1 MSKINKRIELIR
13 KLEGLT
19 RGELARKCNIPE
31 QTLENIEYGK
41 QRTPADLV
49 EQMCELFPFA
59 SNYLITGKA
68 EIKFTKKEKEKIKT
82 LIHELETIDDLDTEI
97 NKRRRTYNKEPSKN

>member
-1 MSKINKRIELIR
+1 MSNINKRIELIR

-19 RGELARKCNIPE
+19 RGELAQKCGISE
-31 QTLENIEYGK
+31 QSLENIEFGK

-49 EQMCELFPFA
+49 EQLCILFPFA

-68 EIKFTKKEKEKIKT
+68 EIKFTKKEKEKIKQ
-82 LIHELETIDDLDTEI
+82 LAQEVESIEDLDTEI
-97 NKRRRTYNKEPSKN
+97 SKRRRAYRKNPLKE

>member
-13 KLEGLT
+13 KMEGLT
-19 RGELARKCNIPE
+19 RGELAQKCDIPE

-49 EQMCELFPFA
+49 EQLCTLFPFA

-68 EIKFTKKEKEKIKT
+68 EIKLTKKEKEKIKQLT
-82 LIHELETIDDLDTEI
+82 QELESIDDLDTEI
-97 NKRRRTYNKEPSKN
+97 TKRRRTYRKEPLKE